1 MKILIA
7 GEGGQGAQSMAEI
20 LALAANKAGLQTSY
34 IPNFGVEQRGGVS
47 LAFVQISEAPINYP
61 KFDKAGIL
69 VVMCDRAI
77 SVIEKNIADETLVIF
92 DSSFVDDRYLQKLQG
107 KIQKYLSLPAKS
119 IAQQKYDL
127 KVTNMI
133 ILGAVYH
140 DLPEISKEI
149 ILAAIEEKFANHPE
163 FKEKN
168 LQAFEEGLNYAAE
181 KPNQQFKGRVTP
193 EIKTVFE
200 DDQKSWQ
207 RFPQFCK
214 GCMLCA
220 VTCPKQAIRMSQDL
234 NFLGTTMPE
243 VDLAKCEICGIC
255 QKICPDGA
263 IKVNKK

>member
-7 GEGGQGAQSMAEI
+7 GEGGQGAQSVAEI
-20 LALAANKAGLQTSY
+20 LALAANKAGLKTSY

-47 LAFVQISEAPINYP
+47 LAFVQIASTPINYP
-61 KFDKAGIL
+61 KFDKADIL
-69 VVMCDRAI
+69 VVMCNRAI
-77 SVIEKNIADETLVIF
+77 TVIEKYLADGTLVIF
-92 DSSFVDDRYLQKLQG
+92 DSSFVDDVFLQKLQG
-107 KIQKYLSLPAKS
+107 KVQKYLSLPAKS
-119 IAQQKYDL
+119 LAQQKYDL

-140 DLPEISKEI
+140 DLPEIPKEI

-163 FKEKN
+163 FKENNFK
-168 LQAFEEGLNYAAE
+168 AFEEGLNYATE
-181 KPNQQFKGRVTP
+181 KPNQQFKGRTVA

-207 RFPQFCK
+207 RFPEYCK

-220 VTCPKQAIRMSQDL
+220 ISCPKQAIRMSQDL

-243 VDLAKCEICGIC
+243 VDLAKCESCGAC